1 MRGGVF
7 EYLDPRYYMGI
18 GPYSAATAAPAQ
30 VAQVAKPL
38 VTDTIGTPAEQKEV
52 LGMAPGGS
60 PADPGGPPPPLT
72 AGRRKRRTRKHRRSR
87 R

>member
-1 MRGGVF
+1 MRGGVL

-38 VTDTIGTPAEQKEV
+38 VTETIGTPVEQKKA

-72 AGRRKRRTRKHRRSR
+72 GGRRKTRRRKTRR
-87 R
+87 